1 MTAKGLLWCA
11 LVLQTWLGSGL
22 FWLTVYFATH
32 NNLSDAALAFGG
44 LLAAVLGF
52 VMLGAE
58 IYLKDND
65 DERNP

>member
-1 MTAKGLLWCA
+1 MRAEGLLWCA
-11 LVLQTWLGSGL
+11 LVLQTWLGSAL

-32 NNLSDAALAFGG
+32 GNLSDAALAFGG

-58 IYLKDND
+58 IYLKEDRN
-65 DERNP
+65 ERDQ